1 MAGKYS
7 ELAKANARRKHQAR
21 VKGTKSKS
29 KPPSLPKPPGGVS
42 PFTTA
47 RCLDHIRGSV
57 QQRKNSKQKPST
69 STSSKFNPVEAK
81 QRLKAAIDAKRKSK

>member
-29 KPPSLPKPPGGVS
+29 NPPSLPKPPGGVS

-57 QQRKNSKQKPST
+57 QQGKKSQPKPNT
-69 STSSKFNPVEAK
+69 APKFNAVEAK
-81 QRLKAAIDAKRKSK
+81 KRLKAAIDAKRNSQ

>member
-21 VKGTKSKS
+21 VKGTKSKT
-29 KPPSLPKPPGGVS
+29 KPPALPKPPGGVS

-47 RCLDHIRGSV
+47 RCLDHIRASV
-57 QQRKNSKQKPST
+57 QKRKKSKPKPST
-69 STSSKFNPVEAK
+69 NTSTLNVEK
-81 QRLKAAIDAKRKSK
+81 IRRNLKKVIKNASNMK

>member
-21 VKGTKSKS
+21 VKGTKSKT

-47 RCLDHIRGSV
+47 RCLDHLRGSI
-57 QQRKNSKQKPST
+57 QQRKKSKPKPKVT
-69 STSSKFNPVEAK
+69 STVDLEEIRRN
-81 QRLKAAIDAKRKSK
+81 LKEVIKNARNRVNK